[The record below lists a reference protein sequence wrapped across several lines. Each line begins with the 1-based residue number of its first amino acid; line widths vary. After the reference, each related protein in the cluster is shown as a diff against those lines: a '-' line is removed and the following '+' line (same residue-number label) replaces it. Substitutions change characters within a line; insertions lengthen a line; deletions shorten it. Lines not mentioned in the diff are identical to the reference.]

1 MKRKS
6 IYTFI
11 ACLFAGIIVFMAC
24 TKEEENVRLNPKLST
39 SLVKDL
45 TSDSAIVVGFVI
57 AEGDGFTEKGVCYG
71 TSALPT
77 ISNNKVIF
85 NKEAVGATYDVKLTG
100 LTRLTTYHARSYA
113 TNAGGTIY
121 GDEIEFS
128 TPAALPTIA
137 NIVAPT
143 LAVTADKGVT
153 ATTAINITDDG
164 GPHATADITERGV
177 FFGFSPNPAIDSVKS
192 KLEANRTFKTTEGT
206 GKGEFT
212 SLATNLKGNKT
223 YYFKAYA
230 TNKIGTRFSNEVTF
244 TTPIALPILKTSAI
258 TELKVSSAKSGG
270 EITDNGGGTITERG
284 ICWGTTE
291 NPTVDDNVIV
301 SEQGDDS
308 FSAEIT
314 GLAMSSTY
322 HVRAYAKNS
331 AGIGYGP
338 NVKFL
343 TFPPAL
349 YMIGSGV
356 GDWDWA
362 NTDLPMIPV
371 HSQPNLFWKIVWM
384 KGSGEFKFSPTK
396 AWTGDF
402 GKTGD
407 AVDGVYTKGGDNIPV
422 PSTAGYYMVLVDFT
436 TNKIAITTPKVYLT
450 GNTVGSWGNADA
462 ANIFTVDNANE
473 VLTITKTLAAD
484 NLRMFVY
491 HPWITDW
498 WHAELNIFSNKIEF
512 RGTGGDQ
519 AAVPVTAGSKTIN
532 LNFKTGAGSIL

>member
-6 IYTFI
+6 IYTSI
-11 ACLFAGIIVFMAC
+11 ACLFAGIIVFVAC
-24 TKEEENVRLNPKLST
+24 TKEEENVRLDPQLST

-45 TSDSAIVVGFVI
+45 TSDSAIVTGFVI

-85 NKEAVGATYDVKLTG
+85 SNEADGAAYDVKLTG
-100 LTRLTTYHARSYA
+100 LTRLTKYYARSYA

-121 GDEIEFS
+121 GDEIEFT

-143 LAVTADKGVT
+143 LAVTANKGVT

-164 GPHATADITERGV
+164 GPHETADITERGV
-177 FFGFSPNPAIDSVKS
+177 FFGISPNPSIDSLNS
-192 KLEANRTFKTTEGT
+192 KLEVNRTFKTTEGT

-244 TTPIALPILKTSAI
+244 TTPVALPILKTSAI
-258 TELKVSSAKSGG
+258 TELKISSAKSGG

-314 GLAMSSTY
+314 GLAISSTY

-338 NVKFL
+338 DVRFM

-349 YMIGSGV
+349 YMIGDGV
-356 GDWDWA
+356 GDWNWD

-384 KGSGEFKFSPTK
+384 KGSGAFKFAPGK
-396 AWTGDF
+396 AWNNDF

-407 AVDGVYTKGGDNIPV
+407 AVDGVYNKGGDNISV
-422 PSTAGYYMVLVDFT
+422 PSTAGYYMVLVDFA

-498 WHAELNIFSNKIEF
+498 WHAEFNIFSDKIEF